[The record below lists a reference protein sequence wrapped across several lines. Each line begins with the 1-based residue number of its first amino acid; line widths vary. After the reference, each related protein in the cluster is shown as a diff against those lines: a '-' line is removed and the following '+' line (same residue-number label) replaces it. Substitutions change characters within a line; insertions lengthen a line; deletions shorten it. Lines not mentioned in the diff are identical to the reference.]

1 MGHAAAETAARAV
14 AGEMGWDEARVAREV
29 ADYRA
34 FLERSFLLR
43 PGRDAPVV
51 QPRA

>member
-1 MGHAAAETAARAV
+1 VAEPQ
-14 AGEMGWDEARVAREV
+14 RVEHGGCDTFDQFDATGA